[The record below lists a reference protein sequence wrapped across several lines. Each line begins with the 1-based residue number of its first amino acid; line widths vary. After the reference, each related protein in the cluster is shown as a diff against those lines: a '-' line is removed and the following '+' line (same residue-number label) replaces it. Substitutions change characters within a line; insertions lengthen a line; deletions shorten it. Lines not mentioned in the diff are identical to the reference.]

1 VKDFSE
7 FWLNNGVLNGSTT
20 LPVKLFQFSAQKNNE
35 DVILNWTVGT
45 ETDVDHY
52 EIELSLSSDLQLNS
66 FQKIG
71 DVIAKGNTV
80 TQQQYSFTD
89 KENFKSGARYYRIKT
104 VNKDGSFSYSVTR
117 SVTFEA
123 ITSWQVVP
131 NPSSGLF
138 YLLYQANLGDQ
149 INIQVTDG
157 IGKIV
162 KGYTVT
168 GNGSLQK
175 LAIDL
180 SANTYAAGIYML
192 QTSINKENKTFKI
205 YKR

>member
-1 VKDFSE
+1 
-7 FWLNNGVLNGSTT
+7 LNN
-20 LPVKLFQFSAQKNNE
+20 
-35 DVILNWTVGT
+35 
-45 ETDVDHY
+45 
-52 EIELSLSSDLQLNS
+52 

-80 TQQQYSFTD
+80 TQQQYGFTD